1 MSKLDTDE
9 EFNDADSNRKPTKCA
24 HLLHRFSEKP
34 CNNHRSLREDSDDHK
49 TTHADTDIF
58 CKNSTYNSQKD
69 KRERESTDPAGTNCT
84 RELLV
89 LRLATTRPTYTQSVG
104 FEEESKDKT

>member
-34 CNNHRSLREDSDDHK
+34 CNNHQSLREDSDDHK
-49 TTHADTDIF
+49 TTHADTDILR
-58 CKNSTYNSQKD
+58 KNSTYNSHKD
-69 KRERESTDPAGTNCT
+69 ERERERVPI
-84 RELLV
+84 L
-89 LRLATTRPTYTQSVG
+89 
-104 FEEESKDKT
+104 